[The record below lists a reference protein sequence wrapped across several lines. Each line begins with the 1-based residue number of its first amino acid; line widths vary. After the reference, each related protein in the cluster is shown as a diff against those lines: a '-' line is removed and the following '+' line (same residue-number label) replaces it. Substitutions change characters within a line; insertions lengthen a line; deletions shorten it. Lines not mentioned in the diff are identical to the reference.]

1 MIFESDFY
9 SFIQMLNP
17 TNTAHY
23 NRLVAHAIGVNEAII
38 YATLI
43 SKTVYYN
50 SNNML
55 DEDGF
60 FYATANDIQGSTAL
74 TQRQQETAIK
84 RLVSLGLIET
94 VRKGIPAK
102 KYFRII
108 QNKDLLINVLS
119 EGEKAEMA
127 FKNKKSADKP
137 LYNQFRG
144 KRETRNDKNANQ
156 EITKSQI
163 KDCENRETRSDK
175 NAKHSYKS
183 KEKNLKEI
191 NHIDQSAES
200 GEMID
205 EIESYRELILDNIE
219 YDILTEQYNSRKDMI
234 DEIVE
239 IMLECI
245 CSTKQRIVIGGEDL
259 PKEVVKSRML
269 KIDSSHIEYILEC
282 LKKSTTKKHN
292 IKAYLRAVIYN
303 APTTMDNYYT
313 AEVNHMMYGAQ
324 DESQ

>member
-38 YATLI
+38 YASLI

-108 QNKDLLINVLS
+108 QDKDLLINVLS

-163 KDCENRETRSDK
+163 KSDK

-200 GEMID
+200 GEMRTVPQNLSLFD
-205 EIESYRELILDNIE
+205 TRLCSPPCHRGETKLTSCAREWLCAFEL
-219 YDILTEQYNSRKDMI
+219 
-234 DEIVE
+234 
-239 IMLECI
+239 
-245 CSTKQRIVIGGEDL
+245 
-259 PKEVVKSRML
+259 
-269 KIDSSHIEYILEC
+269 
-282 LKKSTTKKHN
+282 
-292 IKAYLRAVIYN
+292 
-303 APTTMDNYYT
+303 
-313 AEVNHMMYGAQ
+313 
-324 DESQ
+324 

>member
-108 QNKDLLINVLS
+108 QDKDLLINVLS

-144 KRETRNDKNANQ
+144 KRETRN
-156 EITKSQI
+156 
-163 KDCENRETRSDK
+163 DK

-219 YDILTEQYNSRKDMI
+219 YDILTEQYNSRK
-234 DEIVE
+234 
-239 IMLECI
+239 
-245 CSTKQRIVIGGEDL
+245 
-259 PKEVVKSRML
+259 
-269 KIDSSHIEYILEC
+269 
-282 LKKSTTKKHN
+282 
-292 IKAYLRAVIYN
+292 
-303 APTTMDNYYT
+303 T
-313 AEVNHMMYGAQ
+313 ALWQVL
-324 DESQ
+324 